1 MVNALPQHI
10 DHAAFA
16 NLAREASEE
25 LEAVDVLRAVGA
37 DYLELGEPIGLSGAQ
52 ECEELG
58 HVERVRAVEVLR
70 AAGGVTGATVCRR
83 AFSHAVR
90 RYGEAGG
97 AGHMPDD
104 DGLESPF
111 ADVGG
116 HVSSP
121 KAP

>member
-1 MVNALPQHI
+1 MVDALPQHI

-37 DYLELGEPIGLSGAQ
+37 DYRQLGERIGLGGAQ
-52 ECEELG
+52 EGEELG
-58 HVERVRAVEVLR
+58 HVECVRAVVVLR
-70 AAGGVTGATVCRR
+70 AAGGVAGATVSRR

-90 RYGEAGG
+90 RHGEASGS
-97 AGHMPDD
+97 GHMPDD
-104 DGLESPF
+104 HGLEALF